1 MEVLEAQG
9 WEVQDVSRQNVGYD
23 IEGRPPG
30 GEVTFVEVKS
40 IDYPGQPFTL
50 TSNEEAV
57 AREKGEAYRI
67 AVVRQSGDYLEIA
80 FIVDPISKL
89 KLTRQCRQ
97 WVWEC
102 AAYGFAP
109 ERFSLE

>member
-1 MEVLEAQG
+1 M
-9 WEVQDVSRQNVGYD
+9 
-23 IEGRPPG
+23 
-30 GEVTFVEVKS
+30 TFVEVKS

-57 AREKGEAYRI
+57 AREKGEAYRL
-67 AVVRQSGDYLEIA
+67 AVVRQSGDHLEIA
-80 FIVDPISKL
+80 FIVNPISKL